1 MLKNLNGNYGV
12 ILSADGNLIVSKII
26 EFLQNELGYI
36 LRPVNGQYNSYWFSG
51 KKVTNNGVSK
61 RMEMLD
67 GPKYY
72 KLILSNRGIEIV
84 CSGSCNAYHM
94 KLRIQD
100 DIKEAMESRGIKD
113 KAPKK
118 VMLKREIRGSLGRQH

>member
-12 ILSADGNLIVSKII
+12 ILSADGNLIISKII

-118 VMLKREIRGSLGRQH
+118 VMLKREIRGSLGRQS

>member
-1 MLKNLNGNYGV
+1 MLKMLNGNYGV
-12 ILSADGNLIVSKII
+12 ILSTNGNLIVSKLM

-51 KKVTNNGVSK
+51 KNVKDGQYSK

-72 KLILSNRGIEIV
+72 KLILSSKGIEVV
-84 CSGSCNAYHM
+84 CAGSCNAYHM
-94 KLRIQD
+94 KLRIED
-100 DIKEAMESRGIKD
+100 DIKEVRQ
-113 KAPKK
+113 PKGEARAIQK
-118 VMLKREIRGSLGRQH
+118 VLLKREIRGSLGRETA